1 MLLHALQ
8 SASVILYAHPELTC
22 CMQRA
27 EVKESFP
34 DKAVAT
40 VEEARVRLMA
50 LVINHLHLVHE
61 GVWLKGRGHTTGPN
75 NTAQTCM
82 HSMIRHLP

>member
-1 MLLHALQ
+1 ML
-8 SASVILYAHPELTC
+8 C
-22 CMQRA
+22 A

-50 LVINHLHLVHE
+50 LVINHSHLLHECV
-61 GVWLKGRGHTTGPN
+61 
-75 NTAQTCM
+75 
-82 HSMIRHLP
+82 